1 MPIVCGGII
10 VNPGDLVVAD
20 EIGVSVVP
28 RELLAQVYP
37 KAQQQADLEI
47 RQREAIL
54 NGATAETL
62 LAHFGRI

>member
-1 MPIVCGGII
+1 M
-10 VNPGDLVVAD
+10 
-20 EIGVSVVP
+20 SVVP